1 MAGGRAVTRLLHGC
15 AIALGALLAWGAAA
29 QPLSKDPIKFSVGI
43 DAAYSQS
50 FVAQHEKL
58 FAKHG
63 ITVEV
68 RQFTQG
74 GDGLDAMMAGQIDVA
89 GSAEPTVMIRSL
101 RAPLKVLAIMGQS
114 GKYIKLTA
122 RSQITDV
129 KQIKKYGIV
138 PGTVSDFSTAKLLA
152 KYNIPPNSIE
162 LVKSGPPEF
171 PALLSRGDV
180 DAFFLWEPWP
190 TNGVKLGGKVMLT
203 SGDVGYSY
211 NMWVVAPAAWVDAHQ
226 NEARAMLKALADACK
241 IVSSDPE
248 KAAVANQAVAK
259 IPRQTTLDLLKE
271 VECKLRDFTPADL
284 ATYKEIADFLVE
296 RKVTPTL
303 ADVDK
308 LIQVGFYKE

>member
-1 MAGGRAVTRLLHGC
+1 MAKLWQ
-15 AIALGALLAWGAAA
+15 LGALASVLATVVPFGAASA
-29 QPLSKDPIKFSVGI
+29 QPLSKEPIKFSVGI
-43 DAAYSQS
+43 DAAYSQV
-50 FVAQHEKL
+50 FLAQHDKL
-58 FAKHG
+58 FDKAG

-68 RQFTQG
+68 RQYAQG
-74 GDGLDAMMAGQIDVA
+74 GDGLDAMVAGQIDVA

-101 RAPLKVLAIMGQS
+101 RAPIKVLAVMGQS

-122 RSQITDV
+122 RQQITDV
-129 KQIKKYGIV
+129 KQIKKYGVV

-152 KYNIPPNSIE
+152 KYGIAPGSVE
-162 LVKSGPPEF
+162 MVKSGPAEI
-171 PALLSRGDV
+171 PALMSRGDI

-190 TNGVKLGGKVMLT
+190 TKGIELGGHVMLT
-203 SGDVGYSY
+203 SGEVGYAY
-211 NMWVVAPAAWVDAHQ
+211 NMWVVTTAPWLEGHKA
-226 NEARAMLKALADACK
+226 EALALLRALSNACK
-241 IVSSDPE
+241 AVVGDPA

-271 VECKLRDFTPADL
+271 VECKVRDFTPSDL
-284 ATYKEIADFLVE
+284 VTYKEIADFLVE